1 MKTKIFTLFV
11 IISMSTMVMAQSSQ
25 LATLNHKGQI
35 TTFYGATALTKAHE
49 AATHGDVITLSSGS
63 FNGVDITKAVTIR
76 GAGMGLDTVSN
87 AMPTIINSDFMID
100 VPSIDTANLI
110 MEGIYHNG
118 AITYKQATRPMFI
131 KCRFSSIDFF
141 AAIYVSGESIVG
153 KLTDAT
159 FMHCYVMYAD
169 LEGSSTIINSV
180 FSSAIVSNS
189 TITNSI
195 LLYFSPSNSI
205 IYNSIIGEDEY
216 CNSFDGTNLA
226 YYCVAFDMVCPGD
239 AFEFIPNNSTNMQI
253 SYSELFESYEFAT
266 EEDDNYG
273 RHYVIGDN
281 QFFNLSKNAKEQY
294 KGNDGTEVGIYG
306 GNMPFDPRTTMPQ
319 ITKCNVAAKS
329 TADGKLSVDI
339 EVSGIE

>member
-35 TTFYGATALTKAHE
+35 TTFYGATALTKAHN

-87 AMPTIINSDFMID
+87 AMPTIINSDFAIN
-100 VPSIDTANLI
+100 VPSMDTANLI
-110 MEGIYHNG
+110 LEGVYHNG
-118 AITYKQATRPMFI
+118 TILYLQATHPMFI
-131 KCRFSSIDFF
+131 KCRFRVMYEFNEYSEF
-141 AAIYVSGESIVG
+141 
-153 KLTDAT
+153 TDAT
-159 FMHCYVMYAD
+159 FMHCYVAVGIS
-169 LEGSSTIINSV
+169 LSGSSTI
-180 FSSAIVSNS
+180 S
-189 TITNSI
+189 T
-195 LLYFSPSNSI
+195 F
-205 IYNSIIGEDEY
+205 YNSIVGTFCGNLFEA
-216 CNSFDGTNLA
+216 TNLA
-226 YYCVAFDMVCPGD
+226 YNCIGYVRDNGSSYCKPKNENI
-239 AFEFIPNNSTNMQI
+239 FENIPNNTTNHI
-253 SYSELFESYEFAT
+253 EYVTDNELFESYDLIMD
-266 EEDDNYG
+266 EDPLWGDYA
-273 RHYVIGDN
+273 IIDDN